1 MIRLRVVALVG
12 VALSL
17 VVPATAGAVAIVG
30 VTESGTP
37 QKVSVFDSSAP
48 ATLTYGPTDV
58 SGIAA
63 TERIVGIDY
72 RPATGELY
80 AVTHDT
86 VSTGGRLYALE
97 PLSGVLTQIGA
108 GGLPM
113 LAGTT
118 FGVDFNPLSDELN
131 LVTDADEHL
140 RVHPTLMGLS
150 GGTVAY
156 AGGDPNAGADP
167 NIVASAFTN
176 NAPGAV
182 TTVLYDIDSTLN
194 RLVTQSSNTLTTV
207 ASLPSDIDPP
217 LGFDIS
223 EAGTA
228 FASVSIPGTPDYST
242 LATVNLGT
250 GALTVI
256 DNIGTSATSTPGRY
270 SGLAVAPPSY
280 YLVADAEAAEGAGNA
295 LVTVTRRS
303 PFGTAMLGFHTLP
316 GTAAAG
322 SDYDVTSGSLSWAD
336 GERTKTI
343 SVPIVDDASDETAT
357 DETFTVRLTAAT
369 AGGRIVD
376 ADARVA
382 IVDNDAPG
390 QATPSPS
397 PSPPVT
403 PEDKPPTVTLTAPA
417 ANATLSALRPATVSA
432 AASDDFGVARVVFY
446 RGARAL
452 GTDTT
457 APYSVTYAPAVA
469 DIGAGTL
476 VAIAFDTAGQ
486 SASSLADVRVAR
498 FAPTLRVAT
507 TPRRDTSNP
516 RRFTTSGRVGLPV
529 GADKAAACSGGRV
542 TVRFRAGKTT
552 ISARTVR
559 LTATCTYRSR
569 VSFKQPRR
577 FSRRARLDVRAV
589 FQGTAA
595 LTARTA
601 ATSVRVR

>member
-1 MIRLRVVALVG
+1 MIRLRVAALVG

-37 QKVSVFDSSAP
+37 QKVSVFDSGAP
-48 ATLTYGPTDV
+48 ATLTYGPTSV
-58 SGIAA
+58 SGIGA

-80 AVTHDT
+80 AVTRDT
-86 VSTGGRLYALE
+86 VSTSGRLYALE

-108 GGLPM
+108 GDLPM

-118 FGVDFNPLSDELN
+118 FGVDFDPLSDELD
-131 LVTDADEHL
+131 LVSDANEHL

-150 GGTVAY
+150 GGTLAY
-156 AGGDPNAGADP
+156 GIADPNAGADP
-167 NIVASAFTN
+167 NIVASAFTDN
-176 NAPGAV
+176 VPGAV
-182 TTVLYDIDSTLN
+182 STTLYDIDSTLN
-194 RLVTQSSNTLTTV
+194 LLVTQSNGTLTTI
-207 ASLPSDIDPP
+207 ASLPNDIDPP

-242 LATVNLGT
+242 LATVNLAT

-256 DNIGTSATSTPGRY
+256 DNIGTSATNTPGRY

-280 YLVADAEAAEGAGNA
+280 YLVADAEAAEDAGNA

-303 PFGTAMLGFHTLP
+303 PFGTAMLGFVTLP

-322 SDYDVTSGSLSWAD
+322 SDYDVTSGSLSWTN

-390 QATPSPS
+390 QPSPS
-397 PSPPVT
+397 PSPPPVA
-403 PEDKPPTVTLTAPA
+403 PEDKPPTVALTAPA
-417 ANATLSALRPATVSA
+417 ANATLSALRPATVTA

-476 VAIAFDTAGQ
+476 VAVAFDTAGQ

-507 TPRRDTSNP
+507 TPRRDTSDP
-516 RRFTTSGRVGLPV
+516 RRFTTSGTVGLPV

-552 ISARTVR
+552 ISSRTVR

-589 FQGTAA
+589 FHGTAA

>member
-1 MIRLRVVALVG
+1 MIRLRVAALVG

-37 QKVSVFDSSAP
+37 QKVSVFDSGAP
-48 ATLTYGPTDV
+48 ATLTYGPTSV
-58 SGIAA
+58 SGIGA

-80 AVTHDT
+80 AVTRDT
-86 VSTGGRLYALE
+86 VSTSGRLYALE

-108 GGLPM
+108 GNLPM

-118 FGVDFNPLSDELN
+118 FGVDFDPLSDELD
-131 LVTDADEHL
+131 LVSDANEHL

-150 GGTVAY
+150 GGTLAY
-156 AGGDPNAGADP
+156 GIADPNAGADP
-167 NIVASAFTN
+167 NIVASAFTDN
-176 NAPGAV
+176 VPGAV
-182 TTVLYDIDSTLN
+182 STTLYDIDSTLN
-194 RLVTQSSNTLTTV
+194 LLVTQSNGTLTTI

-242 LATVNLGT
+242 LATVNLAT

-256 DNIGTSATSTPGRY
+256 DNIGTSATNTPGRY

-280 YLVADAEAAEGAGNA
+280 YLVADAEAAEDAGNA

-303 PFGTAMLGFHTLP
+303 PFGTAMLGFVTLP

-322 SDYDVTSGSLSWAD
+322 SDYNVTSGSLSWAN

-357 DETFTVRLTAAT
+357 DETFTVRLTGAT

-397 PSPPVT
+397 PVA
-403 PEDKPPTVTLTAPA
+403 PEDKPPTVALTAPA
-417 ANATLSALRPATVSA
+417 ANATLSALRPATVTA

-476 VAIAFDTAGQ
+476 VAVAFDTAGQ

-507 TPRRDTSNP
+507 TPRRDTSDP
-516 RRFTTSGRVGLPV
+516 RRFTTSGTVGLPV

-552 ISARTVR
+552 ISSRTVR
-559 LTATCTYRSR
+559 LTARCTYRSR

-589 FQGTAA
+589 FHGTAA
-595 LTARTA
+595 LRARTA